1 MSQLPETTTSS
12 TSRKTKQKTKMKQT
26 ILLGAAMLCLHTLA
40 NGQTQINKKT
50 NKPDLKTTEK
60 AQAIVID
67 SAQWRKEYYV
77 VNRDSAYA
85 DPRIALKKLVGGNR
99 RFVEGKSIRPRQ
111 NMSTIKEL
119 EDGQAPF
126 ATIVGCSDSRVPN
139 EMIFDQGLGDLFI
152 IRTAGQVSSAASYG
166 SMEFAVAKLKT
177 KLIVVLGHT
186 ECGAVAAA
194 VQRPENVPGHIV
206 TLINEIKPAVAKC
219 SHLPGDPVNNAVRQ
233 NVIDQVNN
241 LRDLEPILHKKY
253 IDGEILIV
261 GAIYDIHTGKVEFI
275 EETLYNLPR
284 PKITET
290 K

>member
-1 MSQLPETTTSS
+1 MA
-12 TSRKTKQKTKMKQT
+12 
-26 ILLGAAMLCLHTLA
+26 LLLFQNFTNAQSKKA
-40 NGQTQINKKT
+40 KT
-50 NKPDLKTTEK
+50 NSTPEKTVT
-60 AQAIVID
+60 VID
-67 SAQWRKEYYV
+67 SVQWRADHYII
-77 VNRDSAYA
+77 NRDSAYA
-85 DPRIALKKLVGGNR
+85 DPRIGLKKLMGGNK

-111 NMSTIKEL
+111 NAETIKKL
-119 EDGQAPF
+119 ENGQEPF

-152 IRTAGQVSSAASYG
+152 IRTAGQVSAAASYG
-166 SMEFAVAKLKT
+166 SMEFATLKLKT

-219 SHLPGDPVNNAVRQ
+219 SHLPGNPVNNAVRQ

-253 IDGEILIV
+253 VDGEILIV
-261 GAIYDIHTGKVEFI
+261 GAVYDIHTGKVEFLQ
-275 EETLYNLPR
+275 ETLLNLP
-284 PKITET
+284 KA
-290 K
+290 KAK

>member
-1 MSQLPETTTSS
+1 MKKVIIAILALFVFQTSGISQ
-12 TSRKTKQKTKMKQT
+12 TKKS
-26 ILLGAAMLCLHTLA
+26 
-40 NGQTQINKKT
+40 KKSENVVAT
-50 NKPDLKTTEK
+50 PV
-60 AQAIVID
+60 AID
-67 SAQWRKEYYV
+67 SVKWRADHYI

-85 DPRIALKKLVGGNR
+85 NPRIALKKLIGGNR
-99 RFVEGKSIRPRQ
+99 RFIEGKSIRPRQ
-111 NMSTIKEL
+111 DAETIKKL
-119 EDGQAPF
+119 EAGQQPF

-139 EMIFDQGLGDLFI
+139 ELIFDQGLGDLFI
-152 IRTAGQVSSAASYG
+152 VRTAGQVSAAASYG
-166 SMEFAVAKLKT
+166 SMEFATLKLKT

-206 TLINEIKPAVAKC
+206 TLINEIKRAVAKS

-233 NVIDQVNN
+233 NVIDQVTD

-261 GAIYDIHTGKVEFI
+261 GAVYDIHTGKVEFL
-275 EETLYNLPR
+275 EETITNLPR
-284 PKITET
+284 AKTS

>member
-1 MSQLPETTTSS
+1 MRSLLILSAVFLIS
-12 TSRKTKQKTKMKQT
+12 TVSLAQKKES
-26 ILLGAAMLCLHTLA
+26 
-40 NGQTQINKKT
+40 
-50 NKPDLKTTEK
+50 KTTK
-60 AQAIVID
+60 KVID
-67 SAQWRKEYYV
+67 SVAWKKEHYV

-85 DPRIALKKLVGGNR
+85 DPRIGLKKLMGGNK
-99 RFVEGKSIRPRQ
+99 RFIEGKSIKPRQ
-111 NMSTIKEL
+111 DMSTVKKL
-119 EDGQAPF
+119 ETGQEPF

-152 IRTAGQVSSAASYG
+152 IRTAGQVSAAASYG
-166 SMEFAVAKLKT
+166 SMEFATLKLKT

-194 VQRPENVPGHIV
+194 VDRPENVPGHIV

-219 SHLPGDPVNNAVRQ
+219 AHLPGNQVNNAVRQ

-253 IDGEILIV
+253 VEGEILIV
-261 GAIYDIHTGKVEFI
+261 GAVYDIHTGKVEFL
-275 EETLYNLPR
+275 EETLLNLPK
-284 PKITET
+284 PK